1 VPQFDRIANAIA
13 GAFAHEDPT
22 HARAYRRRERRL
34 ESSFAGIRRE
44 VAELRRHFHGT
55 PVAYTEPVPGYL
67 VAAAGLRNLAPDS
80 FTRAIEEGTEPSPSA
95 VAAMD
100 ELIAGHRIRLLLYN
114 RQAVSPVTA
123 RLRDEALHAGI
134 PVLALNETLPPHQS
148 FQTWMLHNE
157 QALKHKLLAKR

>member
-1 VPQFDRIANAIA
+1 
-13 GAFAHEDPT
+13 
-22 HARAYRRRERRL
+22 
-34 ESSFAGIRRE
+34 
-44 VAELRRHFHGT
+44 
-55 PVAYTEPVPGYL
+55 
-67 VAAAGLRNLAPDS
+67 
-80 FTRAIEEGTEPSPSA
+80 
-95 VAAMD
+95 MD